1 MFYLKERG
9 ELYMSESQILIKL
22 HRGEISILEY
32 HTLISMAAVSK
43 KSTPSFYPYKDSNS
57 TIKPNTKGYSPKITR
72 R

>member
-1 MFYLKERG
+1 
-9 ELYMSESQILIKL
+9 MSESQILIKL

-32 HTLISMAAVSK
+32 HTLISMAAAAAQ